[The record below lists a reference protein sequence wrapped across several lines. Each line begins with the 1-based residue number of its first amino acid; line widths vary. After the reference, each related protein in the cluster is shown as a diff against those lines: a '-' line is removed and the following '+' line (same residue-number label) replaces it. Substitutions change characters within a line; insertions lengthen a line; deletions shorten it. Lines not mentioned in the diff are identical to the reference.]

1 MPIPPQLSPLK
12 EQQLYS
18 NLHPDVQTPNP
29 ISKSEA
35 KYPTQET
42 HISLFYPQSYSFSR

>member
-1 MPIPPQLSPLK
+1 MPILPQLSPLK

-18 NLHPDVQTPNP
+18 NLHPDVQKINP